1 MPIPKPNIGET
12 QSTFMGRCVSF
23 LVDEGKPEEQ
33 AVAICYQEYRD
44 ANKTEAHKK
53 YMTWKAYDNK
63 IRSFEKYA
71 ERIFTKALRKQL
83 NAYLNEVERVGK
95 IDFDLE
101 GVVTSEPIQEAF
113 QKVYGRVMKVFG
125 QEAYTQFQERLKK
138 QVNVDWDVIISGWL
152 VDNTTDKIVSVTNT
166 TKKEILNKVSVALKE
181 GTPVPIFAK
190 ELTKAYGFSTRRG
203 MLIGR
208 TEIVSASNAGSLL
221 GAKASGVPSKK
232 IWLATQDDRTRD
244 LHLAVDGQV
253 VNTLDGNFQVGGEEM
268 KYPADSSLGASPS
281 NTINCRCTV
290 IYEPYDDNI

>member
-1 MPIPKPNIGET
+1 MPIPKTNIE
-12 QSTFMGRCVSF
+12 S
-23 LVDEGKPEEQ
+23 
-33 AVAICYQEYRD
+33 Y
-44 ANKTEAHKK
+44 KK

-101 GVVTSEPIQEAF
+101 GIVTSEPIQEAF
-113 QKVYGRVMKVFG
+113 EKVYGRVMKVFA
-125 QEAYTQFQERLKK
+125 QETYAQFKEILKK
-138 QVNVDWDVIISGWL
+138 EISVDWDVVISSWL
-152 VDNTTDKIVSVTNT
+152 IDNKTKIWNSIDDT
-166 TKKEILNKVSVALKE
+166 TKKEIYAKVAIALKE
-181 GTPVPIFAK
+181 GTPIPIFAK
-190 ELTKAYGFSTRRG
+190 ELAKTYSFSTRRG

-253 VNTLDGNFQVGGEEM
+253 VNTLDGNFQVGVDEM
-268 KYPADSSLGASPS
+268 KYPADSSLGAAPS

>member
-1 MPIPKPNIGET
+1 MPIPKTNI
-12 QSTFMGRCVSF
+12 
-23 LVDEGKPEEQ
+23 
-33 AVAICYQEYRD
+33 
-44 ANKTEAHKK
+44 EAYKK

-101 GVVTSEPIQEAF
+101 GIVTSEPIQEAF
-113 QKVYGRVMKVFG
+113 EKVYGRVMKVFG
-125 QEAYTQFQERLKK
+125 QETYAQFQERLKK
-138 QVNVDWDVIISGWL
+138 QVNVDWDVIISSWL
-152 VDNTTDKIVSVTNT
+152 IDNTTGKIVSVTNT
-166 TKKEILNKVSVALKE
+166 TKAQILNKVSIALKE

-244 LHLAVDGQV
+244 LHLEVDGQV

>member
-23 LVDEGKPEEQ
+23 MIDEGKPEEQ

-101 GVVTSEPIQEAF
+101 GIVTTEPIQEAF
-113 QKVYGRVMKVFG
+113 EKVYGRVMKVFA
-125 QEAYTQFQERLKK
+125 QETYTQFQERLKK
-138 QVNVDWDVIISGWL
+138 EVSVDWDVVISSWL
-152 VDNTTDKIVSVTNT
+152 IDNTTKKWESIDNT
-166 TKKEILNKVSVALKE
+166 TKKEIYAKVAIALKE
-181 GTPVPIFAK
+181 GTPIPIFAK
-190 ELTKAYGFSTRRG
+190 ELKKAYGFSTRRG

-221 GAKASGVPSKK
+221 GAKAS
-232 IWLATQDDRTRD
+232 
-244 LHLAVDGQV
+244 
-253 VNTLDGNFQVGGEEM
+253 
-268 KYPADSSLGASPS
+268 
-281 NTINCRCTV
+281 RCT
-290 IYEPYDDNI
+290 I

>member
-23 LVDEGKPEEQ
+23 LIDEGKPEQQ

-44 ANKTEAHKK
+44 ANKREAHKK

-71 ERIFTKALRKQL
+71 ERIFTKALREQL

-101 GVVTSEPIQEAF
+101 GIVTSEPIQEAF
-113 QKVYGRVMKVFG
+113 EKVYGRVMKVFG
-125 QEAYTQFQERLKK
+125 QETYAQFQETLKK
-138 QVNVDWDVIISGWL
+138 EISVDWDVIISGWL

-166 TKKEILNKVSVALKE
+166 TKAEILNKVSIALKE
-181 GTPVPIFAK
+181 GTPIPIFAK
-190 ELTKAYGFSTRRG
+190 DLTKAYGFSTRRG

-232 IWLATQDDRTRD
+232 IWLATQDNRTRD
-244 LHLAVDGQV
+244 LHLEVDGQV

-281 NTINCRCTV
+281 NTINCRCTI